1 MASSLFFPLDQIK
14 PSQVLSQYS
23 EWIYFTL
30 ILVFFISVSGMT
42 LKRHFSK
49 PYVKPVIV
57 TVGLMLT
64 FGVFRFKHVLAAI
77 FEGWGI
83 VGSIILVFVVAIIP
97 YGLCRGF
104 GLSGSKAF
112 YLTYILFYIISWI
125 QFPQIYFILGDRN
138 MGLVNLGLLILFIAA
153 LFKVIKF
160 PKSSSLTSSDSSGT
174 GAFSSEIDR
183 EIDIDEEE
191 KGVIKKQTK
200 KLTKF
205 EIRTADEMA
214 ESLAEV
220 QKIVETHRNNLS
232 REDRQSIGR
241 ILTEILRK
249 EDIFKKAIHNIRNI
263 FKRIGSADVNQIKE
277 QKNRLSKVEGK
288 ERQILKA
295 EIGVEEKKL
304 KIEKEVVRLEE
315 VLDQNL
321 VTFNKFVKLSA
332 EHIGNSP
339 YPYDAKAFIVKARG
353 VLKRISG
360 ILKEI
365 KSFEDELLAFTKL
378 ETKLLK
384 KEKETV

>member
-1 MASSLFFPLDQIK
+1 MAASMFFPLDQIK

-57 TVGLMLT
+57 SVGLMLT

-83 VGSIILVFVVAIIP
+83 VGSIILVFVVATIP

-138 MGLVNLGLLILFIAA
+138 MGLVNLGLLILFIVA

-160 PKSSSLTSSDSSGT
+160 PKSSLLTSSDLSGT
-174 GAFSSEIDR
+174 SAFNSEIDR
-183 EIDIDEEE
+183 EIELDEEE

-214 ESLAEV
+214 ESLAEI
-220 QKIVETHRNNLS
+220 QKIVETHRNALS
-232 REDRQSIGR
+232 REDRESIGR
-241 ILTEILRK
+241 ILNEILGK
-249 EDIFKKAIHNIRNI
+249 EDIFKKTIQDIRNI
-263 FKRIGSADVNQIKE
+263 SQRIGSADVNQIEE
-277 QKNRLSKVEGK
+277 QKSRLSKVEGE

-304 KIEKEVVRLEE
+304 KIEKEVVRFEE

-321 VTFNKFVKLSA
+321 VTFKNFITLSV
-332 EHIGNSP
+332 EHIENSS
-339 YPYDAKAFIVKARG
+339 YPYDAKAYIAKARG
-353 VLKRISG
+353 VLKQISD

-378 ETKLLK
+378 ETKLLN
-384 KEKETV
+384 KEKETI

>member
-1 MASSLFFPLDQIK
+1 MAASMFFPLDQIK

-57 TVGLMLT
+57 SVGLMLT

-138 MGLVNLGLLILFIAA
+138 MGLVNLGLLILFIVA

-160 PKSSSLTSSDSSGT
+160 PKSSSLASPDLSGT
-174 GAFSSEIDR
+174 GALSSEIDR
-183 EIDIDEEE
+183 EIDLDEEE

-214 ESLAEV
+214 ESLAEI
-220 QKIVETHRNNLS
+220 QKIVETHRNDLS
-232 REDRQSIGR
+232 REDRESIGR
-241 ILTEILRK
+241 ILTEILGK
-249 EDIFKKAIHNIRNI
+249 EDIFKKVVQNIRNI
-263 FKRIGSADVNQIKE
+263 FKRIGSADVNQIEE
-277 QKNRLSKVEGK
+277 QKSRLPKVEGE

-295 EIGVEEKKL
+295 ELGVEEKKL
-304 KIEKEVVRLEE
+304 KIEKEVVRFEE

-321 VTFNKFVKLSA
+321 VTFMKFVKLSA
-332 EHIGNSP
+332 EHIENSS
-339 YPYDAKAFIVKARG
+339 YPYDAKAYIAKARG
-353 VLKRISG
+353 VLKQISG

-378 ETKLLK
+378 ETKLLN
-384 KEKETV
+384 KEKETI